1 MVLGNKAEKAKAVD
15 DEDDGDSED
24 KKTLLSM
31 NTGFKEQAEIINYLF
46 NVVNWVFSIDLETPT
61 VIINYPNLTQMLE
74 RGLMLSE
81 NHYLRENMSKRI

>member
-24 KKTLLSM
+24 KKTLLAM